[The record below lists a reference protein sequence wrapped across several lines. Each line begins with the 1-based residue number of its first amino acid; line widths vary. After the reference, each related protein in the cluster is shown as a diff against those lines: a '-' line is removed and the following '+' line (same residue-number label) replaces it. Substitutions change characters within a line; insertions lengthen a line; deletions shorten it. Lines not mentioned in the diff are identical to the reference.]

1 MSAVSNRHS
10 RQARAMAKAQ
20 ARYWAVRTRTLSA
33 FKSGE
38 FITPADYSNL
48 SMPELPKVSRRRVK
62 LNKGK

>member
-1 MSAVSNRHS
+1 MSAVSERHA

-20 ARYWAVRTRTLSA
+20 ARYWAVRTRPLSA

-38 FITPADYSNL
+38 FIPPADYDKL
-48 SMPELPKVSRRRVK
+48 YMPELPKVSRRRVK